1 MNPELPS
8 RPEFIPAA
16 ERDLHDGGLSFA
28 KFVRTQD
35 SSTGDSSTRH
45 FIPVGGDIP
54 GLNQLKSLGIIVL
67 PKDLP
72 SHVAE
77 YILSSEVEE

>member
-35 SSTGDSSTRH
+35 SSTRR
-45 FIPVGGDIP
+45 FIRAGGDIP
-54 GLNQLKSLGIIVL
+54 GLNQLKSLSIIVL

-77 YILSSEVEE
+77 IELFSKAEE